1 MKIEHI
7 LVGILFL
14 VVGYGTYND
23 ILLTNN
29 QQQESRDFTKR
40 IIKAESNIG
49 NLIEHI
55 NNDAIDILEIENKLL
70 SEINNINNKLE
81 EHKHEVIE
89 IKAEPI
95 SLPSLDLVRTYD
107 PVITTDVPI
116 IIEQISEKIISTAVC
131 PRPHSE
137 LLPFLKK
144 VSLRR
149 DYKFKASYDIIN
161 GTVTNLKFS
170 TSLPSKLKKAIGKYL
185 NSLDMSNDV
194 RDCYVPFKL
203 LRD

>member
-55 NNDAIDILEIENKLL
+55 NNDAIDILEIEN
-70 SEINNINNKLE
+70 
-81 EHKHEVIE
+81 
-89 IKAEPI
+89 
-95 SLPSLDLVRTYD
+95 
-107 PVITTDVPI
+107 
-116 IIEQISEKIISTAVC
+116 
-131 PRPHSE
+131 
-137 LLPFLKK
+137 
-144 VSLRR
+144 
-149 DYKFKASYDIIN
+149 
-161 GTVTNLKFS
+161 
-170 TSLPSKLKKAIGKYL
+170 
-185 NSLDMSNDV
+185 
-194 RDCYVPFKL
+194 
-203 LRD
+203 